1 MITSG
6 LNTFVVMLIYG
17 SLMLLSFLTAVNPL
31 KVNKKA
37 NYWFGAFLF
46 LWSTFW
52 MDEIALY
59 IGFDEVIHNSTVL
72 VHFIQFF
79 TPIVFYFSIVF
90 YTNPDYRFRIA
101 DLKYLIL
108 PAIYIF
114 FLIVNQMQGSDIQRF
129 TQILLLSLIL
139 AQVILY
145 TILSYLEIRKHKKK
159 ILAFASNTVEI
170 DLSWLEYII
179 SSILLLSIVVTLYNI
194 FFNATTLNV
203 FINIFLLLMI
213 FFIAYNSLKQKEI
226 FPLDKNMRKEII
238 SIEDESQSGELKK
251 KIIPDSDLIKFK
263 TKLIELIS
271 IEKPYLDSEL
281 NLIKLAELINMT
293 PHQLSYII
301 NTGFN
306 ENFFQFINTYRVEKA
321 KELLVKE
328 EMNKLS
334 ILGIAFES
342 GFNSKTSFNTTFKK
356 ITGQTPSEFKKRSS
370 AYSLNP

>member
-1 MITSG
+1 MISNG
-6 LNTFVVMLIYG
+6 INTFVVILIYG
-17 SLMLLSFLTAVNPL
+17 SLILLSFLAAVNPL

-52 MDEIALY
+52 SDEIALY
-59 IGFDEVIHNSTVL
+59 IGFNEVIHNFIIP

-79 TPIVFYFSIVF
+79 TPIVFYFSIIF
-90 YTNPDYRFRIA
+90 YTNPDYRFRMA
-101 DLKYLIL
+101 DLKYLIMPVL
-108 PAIYIF
+108 Y
-114 FLIVNQMQGSDIQRF
+114 L
-129 TQILLLSLIL
+129 ILLLLLQTPDEENQKFFQFFSLGLIL

-159 ILAFASNTVEI
+159 ILSFASNTVEI

-179 SSILLLSIVVTLYNI
+179 SSILLLSLVLTLYNI
-194 FFNATTLNV
+194 LFNALPLNV
-203 FINIFLLLMI
+203 FINSFLLVVI

-226 FPLDKNMRKEII
+226 FPLDENLRKEII
-238 SIEDESQSGELKK
+238 SLEDEAQTTELKK
-251 KIIPDSDLIKFK
+251 KIIPDSDLIRFK
-263 TKLIELIS
+263 TKLIEFINNQ
-271 IEKPYLDSEL
+271 KPYLDSEL
-281 NLIKLAELINMT
+281 NLIKLAELIDMT

-321 KELLVKE
+321 KELLAKE

-370 AYSLNP
+370 AL

>member
-6 LNTFVVMLIYG
+6 LNTFVVILIYG
-17 SLMLLSFLTAVNPL
+17 SLILLSFLTAVNPL

-52 MDEIALY
+52 SDEIALY
-59 IGFDEVIHNSTVL
+59 IGFNELIQSVSVA

-79 TPIVFYFSIVF
+79 TPIVFYFSIVY
-90 YTNPDYRFRIA
+90 YTNPDCRFRIA

-108 PAIYIF
+108 PALY
-114 FLIVNQMQGSDIQRF
+114 L
-129 TQILLLSLIL
+129 ILLLLQQMKGAGNPKVLQVFLLGLIL
-139 AQVILY
+139 VQVALY
-145 TILSYLEIRKHKKK
+145 TILSYLEIRKHQRK

-179 SSILLLSIVVTLYNI
+179 SSILLLSIVVTLYNV
-194 FFNATTLNV
+194 FFTSLPLNV
-203 FINIFLLLMI
+203 FINCFLLI
-213 FFIAYNSLKQKEI
+213 IIYVVGYNSLKQKEI
-226 FPLDKNMRKEII
+226 FPLDEILRKEII
-238 SIEDESQSGELKK
+238 LIEDEEQSGELKK

-263 TKLIELIS
+263 TKLIELMKIQ
-271 IEKPYLDSEL
+271 KPYLDSEL

-306 ENFFQFINTYRVEKA
+306 ENFFQYINTYRVEKA

-328 EMNKLS
+328 EMDKLS

-370 AYSLNP
+370 GL